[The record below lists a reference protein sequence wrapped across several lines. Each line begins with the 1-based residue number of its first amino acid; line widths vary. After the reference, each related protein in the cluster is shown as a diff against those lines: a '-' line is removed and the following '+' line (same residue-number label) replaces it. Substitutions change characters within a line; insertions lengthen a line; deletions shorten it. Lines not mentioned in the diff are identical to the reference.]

1 MRLNQQ
7 DLQILS
13 KAAIHA
19 AQQAGQLI
27 SSYSQQKMAVKNKGV
42 GDSLASQVVTEV
54 DLMAQE
60 MILNSLAEIT
70 RKYDLGTLG
79 EESPDN
85 QERFEKDYFWCIDPM
100 DGTLAFIKQ
109 RHGYA
114 VSIGLVSQAGEP
126 VIGVIYDP
134 LTQTLYDA
142 VKGQGA
148 YRNGQKWQ
156 VSIPEESPLHLISD
170 TSFQDLPQFE
180 QSLQELEIIS
190 QRMGY
195 QGLQTRFQGGAA
207 LNACWVLEQAPACY
221 FKYAKKEP
229 GGGSLWDYAA
239 SACIYQE
246 AGAWV
251 SDMHGNPLDL
261 NRPDSTYLNHRGILY
276 ATSEKL
282 AREIIALGERMC
294 KEN

>member
-1 MRLNQQ
+1 MNLNQQ

-13 KAAIHA
+13 QTATKAA
-19 AQQAGQLI
+19 QKAGELI
-27 SSYSQQKMAVKNKGV
+27 SSYSQQKLDVKNKGV

-60 MILNSLAEIT
+60 MILESLAEVT
-70 RKYDLGTLG
+70 QQYDLGTLG

-85 QERFEKDYFWCIDPM
+85 HERFEKDYFWCIDPM

-109 RHGYA
+109 QHGYA
-114 VSIGLVSQAGEP
+114 VSIGLVSRAGEP
-126 VIGVIYDP
+126 IIGLIYDP
-134 LTQTLYDA
+134 MTQTLYQA

-148 YRNGQKWQ
+148 FRNGKKWT
-156 VSIPEESPLHLISD
+156 VTIPEKTPLHLISD

-180 QSLQELEIIS
+180 KTLQELESIS
-190 QRMGY
+190 DEMGY
-195 QGLQTRFQGGAA
+195 QGFETRFQGGAA

-221 FKYAKKEP
+221 FKYAKKEL

-276 ATSEKL
+276 ATNEKL
-282 AREIIALGERMC
+282 AREIIELGKKMSVEI
-294 KEN
+294 